1 MDETALFELLSTLKY
16 PVAYDHFFSADK
28 HPPFILYRNANAPS
42 FYADDS
48 TYHLGKDYIVDLI
61 TETKN
66 TDLEKTLEKLFTDN
80 HLPFDKEEDYIST
93 EYIYQIRYFI

>member
-1 MDETALFELLSTLKY
+1 MTETDLFELLDTLGY
-16 PVAYDHFFSADK
+16 PVAYDHFTTPDK
-28 HPPFILYRNANAPS
+28 RPPFILFRNANAQS
-42 FYADDS
+42 FYADDT
-48 TYHLGKDYIVDLI
+48 TYKLGKDYIVDLI

-66 TDLEKTLEKLFTDN
+66 TELEEDLEALFTAN